1 MSDITVGLPRELA
14 KRDFLARPLYT
25 SQSLYSLGDF
35 LYREADAAEFLL
47 FLHFLCENEAAAPA
61 ILALLGARQIQQ
73 PSSGHDR
80 VNLVC

>member
-1 MSDITVGLPRELA
+1 MIVMSELTVDLRRELA

-25 SQSLYSLGDF
+25 GDTLYCLGDF

-73 PSSGHDR
+73 PVR
-80 VNLVC
+80 